1 MAYIGVQPT
10 DTFLSIASQQITGTG
25 SATYTLNYSVSN
37 EEDVAV
43 FVNNVRQNVSS
54 YTVSGD
60 QLTLGGTISASD
72 ECWVLFLGRT
82 VGTKT
87 PAVGSVTNDMLAGSI
102 ANSKLANS
110 SITLNGSAVS
120 LGGSASVGGLIYLNT
135 VTISSAVAS
144 INFNSTY
151 INSTYDVYK
160 LFFKNVKGSNDNDYM
175 SMRFS
180 FDNGSNIISGSSY
193 GQATLGGHTGT
204 ASDVVNS
211 RYYSSGSAISLI
223 GQGSYAGND
232 TGEDAVGEITIF
244 NSVVAY
250 KKVQGHST
258 FYHTGGG
265 MFTNQYSAEL
275 KSNRTD
281 RLNYIQI
288 FFGNGNITQGSFH
301 LFGVKDA

>member
-10 DTFLSIASQQITGTG
+10 DTYLSIASQQITGTG

-102 ANSKLANS
+102 ANDKLANS

-120 LGGSASVGGLIYLNT
+120 LGGSASVVNTPSFYARASANQNLSNNTFVKLQLDTEDYDTNNDYDSSTNYRFTPSESGKYWLFGSTNVSGGAINTFAQVLIYKNGTLHRVGFHRYAGDGDIIPTVGSIVEANGTTDYFELYAKQNT
-135 VTISSAVAS
+135 G
-144 INFNSTY
+144 STR
-151 INSTYDVYK
+151 NTFTDATWFGGYK
-160 LFFKNVKGSNDNDYM
+160 L
-175 SMRFS
+175 
-180 FDNGSNIISGSSY
+180 
-193 GQATLGGHTGT
+193 
-204 ASDVVNS
+204 
-211 RYYSSGSAISLI
+211 I
-223 GQGSYAGND
+223 G
-232 TGEDAVGEITIF
+232 V
-244 NSVVAY
+244 
-250 KKVQGHST
+250 
-258 FYHTGGG
+258 
-265 MFTNQYSAEL
+265 
-275 KSNRTD
+275 
-281 RLNYIQI
+281 
-288 FFGNGNITQGSFH
+288 
-301 LFGVKDA
+301 